1 MIAKKEEKEIR
12 VRYAPSPTGPLHV
25 GGVRTALFNYL
36 FARKNGGKF
45 VIRVEDTDR
54 ERSKKEW
61 EDGLLK
67 ALQWLKLNWD
77 EGPVVVG
84 DQKSIEFKDG
94 ADYIGD
100 HAPYRQSERNA
111 IYEKYLRKMIED
123 GHAYHCFC
131 SKEEVE
137 AQKQYMMSIGEPPV
151 YSGKCRDL
159 PQETVDKYLKE
170 GRKSVI
176 RFRTPGHQ
184 KIAFDDLIRGKI
196 EVDSSTLGD
205 FVIAKDFDNYL
216 YNLTCAIDDVDMGIN
231 YVIRGEDHI
240 PNTPKQMLLIKAM
253 GFDIPKYAH
262 MSLILGPDRKK
273 LSKRDG
279 KTSVVDYMEDGYLPE
294 ALINFIAFLGWNPGT
309 EKEIYSMEELIND
322 FSIEKIQ
329 KSAAIFN
336 IDKLDWI
343 NGFYIRKKSL
353 EELTKLCIPY
363 LFKSGL
369 IKENSLFNNYIVIET
384 GEEVSIEW
392 IGRTI
397 ALYQE
402 RLKKLSEVSELVDL
416 FFKKDLL
423 YDKELLKWKQM
434 ADSEIA
440 SSLKHS
446 LEVINLIDDFSKETL
461 EKILMAE
468 ANKMENRGNLLWP
481 LRVSLT
487 GKKNSAGPMD
497 IAAVLGKEKTLERIK
512 KAIDKLK

>member
-1 MIAKKEEKEIR
+1 
-12 VRYAPSPTGPLHV
+12 
-25 GGVRTALFNYL
+25 
-36 FARKNGGKF
+36 
-45 VIRVEDTDR
+45 
-54 ERSKKEW
+54 
-61 EDGLLK
+61 
-67 ALQWLKLNWD
+67 
-77 EGPVVVG
+77 
-84 DQKSIEFKDG
+84 
-94 ADYIGD
+94 
-100 HAPYRQSERNA
+100 
-111 IYEKYLRKMIED
+111 
-123 GHAYHCFC
+123 
-131 SKEEVE
+131 
-137 AQKQYMMSIGEPPV
+137 
-151 YSGKCRDL
+151 
-159 PQETVDKYLKE
+159 
-170 GRKSVI
+170 
-176 RFRTPGHQ
+176 
-184 KIAFDDLIRGKI
+184 
-196 EVDSSTLGD
+196 
-205 FVIAKDFDNYL
+205 
-216 YNLTCAIDDVDMGIN
+216 
-231 YVIRGEDHI
+231 
-240 PNTPKQMLLIKAM
+240 
-253 GFDIPKYAH
+253 
-262 MSLILGPDRKK
+262 
-273 LSKRDG
+273 
-279 KTSVVDYMEDGYLPE
+279 MEDGYLPE